1 MLKETKIGFR
11 VILNLKFQTGSGSS
25 FSKYGFGSDQNT
37 RFPNPATGELIC
49 VLAWETSHKHQ
60 FCINVFKGGRT
71 IRSIM
76 EQRGPT
82 LEKINFVKLKAVLR
96 GSLNQPINMVAK
108 TSMRI
113 RVKIDQIRTRH
124 LKKISIP
131 NINKNQKRVRL
142 RRDTNM

>member
-1 MLKETKIGFR
+1 
-11 VILNLKFQTGSGSS
+11 
-25 FSKYGFGSDQNT
+25 
-37 RFPNPATGELIC
+37 
-49 VLAWETSHKHQ
+49 
-60 FCINVFKGGRT
+60 
-71 IRSIM
+71 M